1 MPYVVVGTDYLK
13 LDGDMV
19 FEDFTDEENKKNAVQ
34 VAYPFSICLKGG
46 YDLLLND
53 IDARTHYGYINRNL
67 DPRLRH
73 RSGVFIEVGFRYA
86 F

>member
-1 MPYVVVGTDYLK
+1 MEPGLRAS
-13 LDGDMV
+13 
-19 FEDFTDEENKKNAVQ
+19 FQ

-73 RSGVFIEVGFRYA
+73 RSGVFIEAGFRYA